1 MRFVGR
7 LVLGTILVLLLA
19 IITLVWVSQRGLR
32 TDLEREIARSLEHEA
47 RLVAQVLPAD
57 TAAWQAALGR
67 HAAVSGHRLTLIT
80 QDGRVVAE
88 TGLPAG
94 SREHLESHAGRPEVV
109 AALAGG
115 VGTDLRTS
123 ASVGRP
129 LLYVAVPGGPGVVRV
144 AASLAQVDD
153 AVQRAQRVVLTA
165 ALLALLVGSAL
176 AFVAARSVAGPLTG
190 ISAAARAIAS
200 GQPPRFPRS
209 GIPDIDALVQA
220 LREMHRQLGE
230 RFDALKREQAESAAL
245 VESMTEGVLA
255 ADARGRIL
263 TANAAARDA
272 LGYAP
277 DAAVPDLRSLFRS
290 KPAREIVDAILGG
303 AAVRDREAELD
314 GRTFLLSGQPL
325 AHGGAV
331 IVLHD
336 LTALRRLEAVRKDFV
351 ANVSHE
357 LKTPLTSISGYAET
371 LLGESP
377 DEATRT
383 RFLQTIASNARRM
396 QRLVD
401 DLLDLSRI
409 ESGRWQPRPAE
420 VGVRAAAE
428 EAWAGLAGRRAGR
441 ELRFE
446 VRAGAGAETVAMDPD
461 GLRQV
466 LTNLLDNAIRYTPDG
481 GQIVVTAEPVPGGVA
496 LAVRDGGQGIPPD
509 HLPRIFERFYRV
521 DPSRSREEGGT
532 GLGLAIVKHIVE
544 AHGGRVDAES
554 ELGAG
559 TTVTAWVPG
568 ASPSRD
574 RGVTEP

>member
-1 MRFVGR
+1 VRFAGR
-7 LVLGTILVLLLA
+7 LVLGTILVLLFA
-19 IITLVWVSQRGLR
+19 ILTLVWVTQRGLR
-32 TDLEREIARSLEHEA
+32 ADLEREIARSLENEA
-47 RLVAQVLPAD
+47 RLVAEVLPAD
-57 TAAWQAALGR
+57 SSAWQEAAGR
-67 HAAVSGHRLTLIT
+67 HAATSGHRITLIGR
-80 QDGRVVAE
+80 DGRVVAE

-94 SREHLESHAGRPEVV
+94 SREHLENHANRPEVA
-109 AALAGG
+109 AALTGG
-115 VGTDLRTS
+115 VGTDVRTS

-144 AASLAQVDD
+144 ATSLAQVDD
-153 AVQRAQRVVLTA
+153 AVRRAQRVVLSA

-176 AFVAARSVAGPLTG
+176 ALLAARSVAGPLTG
-190 ISAAARAIAS
+190 ISAAAHAIAS

-220 LREMHRQLGE
+220 LRQMHQQLGD
-230 RFDALKREQAESAAL
+230 RFAALQREQAESAAL

-272 LGYAP
+272 LGYAH
-277 DAAVPDLRSLFRS
+277 DAAMPDLRALFRS
-290 KPAREIVDAILGG
+290 KAAREVVDVILAG

-314 GRTFLLSGQPL
+314 GRILLLSGQPL
-325 AHGGAV
+325 PHGGAV
-331 IVLHD
+331 VVLHD
-336 LTALRRLEAVRKDFV
+336 LTELRRLETVRKDFV

-371 LLGESP
+371 LLAETP
-377 DEATRT
+377 EEPTRT
-383 RFLQTIASNARRM
+383 QFLETIASNARRM

-428 EAWAGLAGRRAGR
+428 EAWAGLARRRSGRD
-441 ELRFE
+441 LRFE
-446 VRAGAGAETVAMDPD
+446 ARAAAGAEMVVMDPD
-461 GLRQV
+461 ALRQV

-481 GQIVVTAEPVPGGVA
+481 GVIRVTAGPADGGVV
-496 LAVRDGGQGIPPD
+496 LAVQDSGQGIAPD
-509 HLPRIFERFYRV
+509 HLTRIFERFYRV

-532 GLGLAIVKHIVE
+532 GLGLSIVKHIVE

-559 TTVTAWVPG
+559 TTVTAWLPR
-568 ASPSRD
+568 ASSTRD
-574 RGVTEP
+574 PGVTEP